1 MPIRPHC
8 IFKFHCNIAERKELT
23 MFDTQTLDPQ
33 LVTFKALRCAGT
45 KFEGYIT
52 IPLDEIYIPPMA
64 DNPAR
69 KNGKDPVNVNDLTQ
83 SLSHGID
90 YSLMPPT
97 VRRCSRIVDGKHY
110 KYELIAGNHRMEA
123 FTNNKY
129 DKWIFGVYE
138 FAINGYSYEDSVRPF
153 QLMENDHRPSLPA
166 SEGDVS
172 NIIVRM
178 IAHGSKL
185 VTNDENSIRAFVDK
199 FCKNKRPQTKGA
211 IVLKVIRACG
221 TYQDVVTYTA
231 KDAFTWIAENTDYTV
246 AGKLDRNRNKFG
258 WTVLEGYQQ
267 EYVMN
272 AIRKFSDTGKE
283 SYFVCHTKAP
293 TDKMDL
299 NDKRV
304 NIVESFEQIETDF
317 LKVMEFYNKNGRFP
331 WGSEGFLPQDHKVN
345 ENTIVIV

>member
-1 MPIRPHC
+1 
-8 IFKFHCNIAERKELT
+8 
-23 MFDTQTLDPQ
+23 
-33 LVTFKALRCAGT
+33 
-45 KFEGYIT
+45 
-52 IPLDEIYIPPMA
+52 
-64 DNPAR
+64 
-69 KNGKDPVNVNDLTQ
+69 
-83 SLSHGID
+83 
-90 YSLMPPT
+90 MPPT

-211 IVLKVIRACG
+211 IVLRVIRACG

-246 AGKLDRNRNKFG
+246 AGKLDRKRNKFG